1 MPLAKPHET
10 KVETRAGYS
19 SGSLTT
25 AGRNGRER
33 PSALQK
39 IRGAP
44 DLNAGNRC
52 NLSESCHSPPVDGG
66 VCVVGPETLLAVADR
81 LIEWDGESSSR
92 SSVGAAAS
100 PLAAQ

>member
-44 DLNAGNRC
+44 DLNASNRC